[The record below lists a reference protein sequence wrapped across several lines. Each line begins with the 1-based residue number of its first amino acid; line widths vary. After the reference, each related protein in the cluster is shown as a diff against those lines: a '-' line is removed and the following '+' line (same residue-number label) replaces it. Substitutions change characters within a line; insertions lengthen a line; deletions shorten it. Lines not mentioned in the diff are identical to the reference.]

1 MFVRI
6 KEIMKHQSI
15 EIYYKTQNIINIV
28 LWLFMNV
35 SYSSN

>member
-15 EIYYKTQNIINIV
+15 EIDYKIQDIINIV
-28 LWLFMNV
+28 LWLFINV
-35 SYSSN
+35 SYASN